1 MLFQMSNVK
10 TFRKTGRD
18 TGHLPSVGRRA
29 EENLEYIRST
39 IEGGMQFTSVPG
51 YGGVLM
57 GISAIAASIF
67 AFRADDF
74 YSWLIIWSIEAVIA
88 ITIGALA
95 LWRKAIQN
103 GENLFS
109 ISARKFSLC
118 FVPSIIVA
126 AILTLLL
133 MRYENRSIIALL
145 WVALYGVA
153 VASGGAFSVKPVQ
166 AMGWSFI
173 AAAIMFSIKVL
184 WNPMV
189 QADLIMAVC
198 FGFLHI
204 IFGIFIAKKYGG

>member
-1 MLFQMSNVK
+1 MSNLK
-10 TFRKTGRD
+10 TFIKTERD
-18 TGHLPSVGRRA
+18 TGQLSSVARRA

-57 GISAIAASIF
+57 GISAIAAAIF

-74 YSWLIIWSIEAVIA
+74 YSWLMIWFIEAGIA
-88 ITIGALA
+88 ITIGAVA
-95 LWRKAIQN
+95 LWRKANKN

-109 ISARKFSLC
+109 ISARKFSMC
-118 FVPSIIVA
+118 FVPAIIAA

-133 MRYENRSIIALL
+133 IRYENRPIIAVM

-173 AAAIMFSIKVL
+173 FAAIMFSIKIL
-184 WNPMV
+184 GNPPLH
-189 QADLIMAVC
+189 ADLIMAVC

-204 IFGIFIAKKYGG
+204 LFGIFIAKKYGG